1 VNAGWYRTNTPNEGT
16 LYYRDGTGRWF
27 LDPGDDRDL
36 IPLADPDA
44 GIFSP
49 AGMDAGAARA
59 ELIPVTRCPY
69 CKGGHQVLPPVSGNE
84 PEPTVFAAV
93 PDAEL
98 DVLRGRL
105 LHATDRVNDRYPHGH
120 PDRKLYGD
128 TVAVAWEAAVESDL
142 RDDEHLITGED
153 TR

>member
-16 LYYRDGTGRWF
+16 FYYRDGGGAWF

-36 IPLADPDA
+36 IPLDDPDA

-49 AGMDAGAARA
+49 AGMNAGVAKG
-59 ELIPVTRCPY
+59 ELIPVPRCPY
-69 CKGGHQVLPPVSGNE
+69 CTSGHQVLPAVSGNE

-93 PDAEL
+93 PGPEL
-98 DVLRGRL
+98 DLLQGRL
-105 LHATDRVNDRYPHGH
+105 LHAAMMVNDRYPDGH

-142 RDDEHLITGED
+142 RDDEHLITGG
-153 TR
+153 TQ